1 MPRWYLRVNAET
13 RYVGARGAS
22 GANVVVNNQEPY
34 NLPSYTQTDLTL
46 SINPHPFGVGTETTV
61 MVGVRNLFDVRFSE
75 PGYGGFDIPGMGRL
89 VFVEARQAF

>member
-1 MPRWYLRVNAET
+1 
-13 RYVGARGAS
+13 
-22 GANVVVNNQEPY
+22 
-34 NLPSYTQTDLTL
+34 
-46 SINPHPFGVGTETTV
+46 